1 MQKATVDYNNLSG
14 IRKGTMVVPLNLRCK
29 KMNLQSTNEELSV
42 DSGLTSKL
50 NLKVKEE
57 ASVEILKNSNNRITF
72 A

>member
-1 MQKATVDYNNLSG
+1 
-14 IRKGTMVVPLNLRCK
+14 
-29 KMNLQSTNEELSV
+29 MNLQSTNEELSV

>member
-1 MQKATVDYNNLSG
+1 MQKAKVDYNNLSG
-14 IRKGTMVVPLNLRCK
+14 IRKGTMVVSLNLRCK
-29 KMNLQSTNEELSV
+29 KTNLQSTNEELSV

-57 ASVEILKNSNNRITF
+57 ASVENLKNSNNRITF